1 MQASSPNPLIVQ
13 PGVPDNPMSVWR
25 AFKAERE
32 ELGNQ
37 LERLEDKRR
46 SLVGQLDEA
55 GSATVKSGLE
65 TRIGDLDKRIADMEK
80 QISTADANVAKSAA
94 VPGAVP
100 VTPPPPFRSDPPAAP
115 FVLSGLFIVVCLLPL
130 SVALARRLW
139 RRGTAAVVAFPQE
152 LADRLNRLDQSVDS
166 IAVEVERIGE
176 GQRFVTRLLSDNGR
190 ALGAGAAQPVE
201 VGAREKAPIN
211 REGR

>member
-1 MQASSPNPLIVQ
+1 
-13 PGVPDNPMSVWR
+13 MSVWR
-25 AFKAERE
+25 AFRAERE

-37 LERLEDKRR
+37 LERLEDKRH

-65 TRIGDLDKRIADMEK
+65 TRIGDLDKRISDVEK
-80 QISTADANVAKSAA
+80 QISVADANIAKSAA

-100 VTPPPPFRSDPPAAP
+100 ITPPPPPYHDDVPEGAI
-115 FVLSGLFIVVCLLPL
+115 VLGGLFMLVCLLPL
-130 SVALARRLW
+130 SVALARRVW
-139 RRGTAAVVAFPQE
+139 RRGAAAVVAFPQE

-176 GQRFVTRLLSDNGR
+176 GQRFVTRLLSDSGR
-190 ALGAGAAQPVE
+190 ALGAGAAQPVDA
-201 VGAREKAPIN
+201 GAREKAPIN